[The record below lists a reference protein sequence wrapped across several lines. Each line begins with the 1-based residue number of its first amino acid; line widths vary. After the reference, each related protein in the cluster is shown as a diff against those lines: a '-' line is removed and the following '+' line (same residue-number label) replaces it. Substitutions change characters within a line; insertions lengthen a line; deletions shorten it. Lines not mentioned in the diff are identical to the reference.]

1 MRRRR
6 RSAKPLSLEQKLD
19 IAHRAI
25 VGGEVQMDLAKEFRV
40 SQKVVSVLVNRV
52 RKKPQ
57 FLRDLVFEKSEKQLQ
72 DLQLAEFI
80 EAKIERGVQIRTVK
94 QVRDDYEATT
104 SISLKE
110 HRVLQVMKGQLGLR
124 YRRIARLAP

>member
-1 MRRRR
+1 M
-6 RSAKPLSLEQKLD
+6 
-19 IAHRAI
+19 
-25 VGGEVQMDLAKEFRV
+25 
-40 SQKVVSVLVNRV
+40 VSVLVNRV

-110 HRVLQVMKGQLGLR
+110 HRVHQVMKGQLGLR